1 MKNSGV
7 GLPDFPRLPEFAFV
21 LQEHFKERNA
31 PPPGR
36 GWGWLRKTPHNQTL
50 TLGFVAMTRA

>member
-7 GLPDFPRLPEFAFV
+7 DSPDFPRLPGFAFV

-31 PPPGR
+31 PPGQ
-36 GWGWLRKTPHNQTL
+36 GGGWLRKMPDNQTL
-50 TLGFVAMTRA
+50 TLGFVTVTQA

>member
-7 GLPDFPRLPEFAFV
+7 DSPDFPRLPGFAFV

-31 PPPGR
+31 PPGQ
-36 GWGWLRKTPHNQTL
+36 GGGWLRKTPDNQTL
-50 TLGFVAMTRA
+50 TLGFVTVT